1 VAEAETSA
9 PEWEIWALRLGSVE
23 RPARD
28 NFLRPGDRSGFM
40 RLDFM
45 IWVAR
50 RGDRVV
56 VVDTGFSEFS
66 ATKRGRTLDRRP
78 ADAVRSLGISPDD
91 VGHVVL
97 THLHYDHAG
106 NVGDFPRAE
115 IIVQASE
122 LQYATGRPMAHA
134 SLSHFF
140 EVEDIVDIVRR
151 VHGGGAVRF
160 IDGDVELFPGLELYL
175 IGGHTQGLQVVRV
188 RTGRGWVVLASDA
201 VHYFDN
207 FAERNPFPAI
217 LDLGRMLDGYDRL
230 AALADGPD
238 HLVPGHDPE
247 VFARYAAGDAPL
259 SDGAVPLHRMPR
271 TSSIRRDEG
280 PLHGLS
286 PA

>member
-1 VAEAETSA
+1 VAEGATSA
-9 PEWEIWALRLGSVE
+9 PEWEVWALRLGSVE

-28 NFLRPGDRSGFM
+28 NFLRAGDRSGSM
-40 RLDFM
+40 RLDFV

-66 ATKRGRTLDRRP
+66 AGKRGRTLDRRP
-78 ADAVRSLGISPDD
+78 ADAIRSLGVAPDD

-106 NVGDFPRAE
+106 NVGDFPQAE
-115 IIVQASE
+115 IVVQASE
-122 LQYATGRPMAHA
+122 LQYATGRPMTHA

-151 VHGGGAVRF
+151 VHAGAMRV
-160 IDGDVELFPGLELYL
+160 IDGDVELSPGLELYL
-175 IGGHTQGLQVVRV
+175 VGGHTQGLQVVRV
-188 RTGRGWVVLASDA
+188 FTARGWVVLASDA
-201 VHYFDN
+201 VHYFEN
-207 FAERNPFPAI
+207 FTERNPFPAV

-230 AALADGPD
+230 AVLADGPG
-238 HLVPGHDPE
+238 HLVPGHDPD
-247 VFARYAAGDAPL
+247 VFVRYADPAGALPDW
-259 SDGAVPLHRMPR
+259 AVPLHRGPR
-271 TSSIRRDEG
+271 TSPIHRDEG
-280 PLHGLS
+280 PHHGLS